1 MDEQIKKLYTH
12 THTHTHNGIL
22 FNHKNKKI
30 IQFVTTL
37 MDPEDIKLG
46 EMSDR
51 KRKMLHDF
59 TYMWN
64 LIKKQKT
71 HGKIYLVGDYHS
83 TEKSIVGRGT

>member
-1 MDEQIKKLYTH
+1 
-12 THTHTHNGIL
+12 
-22 FNHKNKKI
+22 
-30 IQFVTTL
+30 